1 METIDLIGV
10 KIGEIEIT
18 NTGIR
23 IELPFSEGST
33 PFFKKLDTSNF
44 LKIAKCLAKA
54 RMAHCYKELMLH
66 IHEAHRTPFI
76 ISWDG
81 GHFSIP
87 VYHALERVLELDDI
101 YKLDALQTQQLI
113 RAIVLNTSG
122 MYVSDYEQHQRIK
135 GSDIKITNE
144 FKLFLTEHQLVCDR
158 YEG

>member
-1 METIDLIGV
+1 MEKFNTINM

-54 RMAHCYKELMLH
+54 RMAHCHKELMLH

-81 GHFSIP
+81 GHFTIP
-87 VYHALERVLELDDI
+87 VYQALERVLELDDV
-101 YKLDALQTQQLI
+101 YKLDSLQTQQLI

-122 MYVSDYEQHQRIK
+122 MYVSDYEQHQKIK
-135 GSDIKITNE
+135 GSEIRITNE
-144 FKLFLTEHQLVCDR
+144 FKLFLTEHQLVCDK